1 MSTFPTI
8 NAEELKIFYD
18 SFVTNYINNNY
29 PMQNSYNNPLFS
41 DAPAGA
47 WVNFFEGFQNV
58 TSVRGIRDGSQDAA
72 SQASR
77 ISSGSIINARLIQD
91 AFIGHASLEMTRY
104 RLIGSTR
111 TLTGSTTNAAA
122 HPRTTTTERRTGR
135 GGRLKT
141 TWRAPGFSN
150 PSSSSFVSSGRT
162 IEDTE
167 VITYMNA
174 IRDEWIRVAGNTTGN
189 FELNFTVCH
198 SSCHAQCH
206 GSRGRR

>member
-18 SFVTNYINNNY
+18 SYVTNYINNNY

-41 DAPAGA
+41 DAPADA
-47 WVNFFEGFQNV
+47 WTNFFEAQTV

-72 SQASR
+72 GQASR
-77 ISSGSIINARLIQD
+77 ITSNSIINARLIQD
-91 AFIGHASLEMTRY
+91 AFIGHAALEMTRY

-111 TLTGSTTNAAA
+111 TLTGTTNNPTV
-122 HPRTTTTERRTGR
+122 HPRPTTSESRTGR

-162 IEDTE
+162 IEDNE
-167 VITYMNA
+167 VFTYMNA
-174 IRDEWIRVAGNTTGN
+174 IRDEWIRVAGNTTAG

-198 SSCHAQCH
+198 SSCHNQCH